1 MDSLL
6 LGTATGIRAIDVVLS
21 RSANDLRLAI
31 GSTSDGVIVQDWY
44 LGSAFQVE
52 NLRSSDGR
60 VLMANRVDQL
70 IQAMA
75 AYTATTGLSWAA
87 AAVERPAEVE
97 AILAA
102 YWQPVTSG
110 T

>member
-1 MDSLL
+1 
-6 LGTATGIRAIDVVLS
+6 V
-21 RSANDLRLAI
+21 
-31 GSTSDGVIVQDWY
+31 
-44 LGSAFQVE
+44 
-52 NLRSSDGR
+52 
-60 VLMANRVDQL
+60 ANRVDQL

-87 AAVERPAEVE
+87 AAMERPAEVE

-102 YWQPVTSG
+102 HWQPVSAG